1 MGSGS
6 SPANSK
12 AADVSPLPIL
22 ATELISHTRGTR
34 DPNLSPN
41 LNLEINPC
49 GRCLERGHSRA
60 SCSGPLTCKACLMP
74 GHLARSCLASKPTK
88 APHCNNPKPSAR
100 TTAVW
105 KAKTIPPEIS
115 PSFSRNPSSPERT
128 VLPTQSFPPTPMAN
142 LNPNPLRFLRQGLAV
157 HAGGDFRI
165 PRVDFTVPQRPAW
178 CHEYFCVAIVE
189 PIPLEQDWDHHR
201 ALIANFIH
209 DELHYEVRN
218 SCRSFPDEVAHE

>member
-12 AADVSPLPIL
+12 AADVSPLPIP
-22 ATELISHTRGTR
+22 ATELISHTRGMR

-60 SCSGPLTCKACLMP
+60 SCSGPLRCKACLMP

-88 APHCNNPKPSAR
+88 APHRNNPKPSAR

-115 PSFSRNPSSPERT
+115 PSSSRNPSSPECT
-128 VLPTQSFPPTPMAN
+128 VLPTHSFPPPPMAN
-142 LNPNPLRFLRQGLAV
+142 LNPNPLRF
-157 HAGGDFRI
+157 
-165 PRVDFTVPQRPAW
+165 
-178 CHEYFCVAIVE
+178 
-189 PIPLEQDWDHHR
+189 
-201 ALIANFIH
+201 
-209 DELHYEVRN
+209 
-218 SCRSFPDEVAHE
+218 